1 MSKQVVMARV
11 RVPERDV
18 AQPLGAGPVLA
29 EVRAVDEHGLAL
41 LGLSGWPTEVWCP
54 SLESVPTLSV
64 GDQVLVVPL
73 QPLPSATKATTA
85 AVVVGRLKQ
94 AGHPPKTLEL
104 AAAERVTI
112 RCGDASIDMRADGKV
127 LIKGDDVTVHAKGT
141 QRIRAGN
148 VAIN

>member
-1 MSKQVVMARV
+1 MSKQVVARV
-11 RVPERDV
+11 RVQEREIV
-18 AQPLGAGPVLA
+18 QPFGAGPLLA

-41 LGLSGWPTEVWCP
+41 LGLSGWSTEVWCP

-112 RCGDASIDMRADGKV
+112 RCGDASIDLRADGKV